1 MSSNPAK
8 HHGKHSLH
16 QHPLLYIAVFL
27 VFALG
32 ALLVIVVGNQPD
44 GDDVAAGDTAAPAQ
58 PMDCPR
64 GEPTGFELSDVEG
77 KSLDEVED
85 WADENDM
92 TVRVVM
98 EDGQPNAMTMDYR
111 TDRVNVQVEDGTVT
125 RYCGNH

>member
-8 HHGKHSLH
+8 HHGKHPLH

-27 VFALG
+27 VFAL
-32 ALLVIVVGNQPD
+32 
-44 GDDVAAGDTAAPAQ
+44 AAGDTAAPAQ

-77 KSLDEVED
+77 KSLAEVED

-111 TDRVNVQVEDGTVT
+111 TARVNVQVEAGTVT
-125 RYCGNH
+125 RYCGNN